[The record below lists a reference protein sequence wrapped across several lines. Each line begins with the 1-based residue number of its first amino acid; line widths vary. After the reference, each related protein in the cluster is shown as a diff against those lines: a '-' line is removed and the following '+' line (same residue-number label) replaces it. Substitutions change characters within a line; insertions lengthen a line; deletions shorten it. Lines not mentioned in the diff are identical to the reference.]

1 VALVGAAVARA
12 LRSPPARAFAFLL
25 VASASHGALD
35 ALTTGGLGVAFLW
48 PWSDRRFFAPRALRV
63 IAVSPLGLRFVSAR
77 GAAALA
83 SELVWIWPPALAL
96 GLMLFGVRRARSR
109 RLPGGHV

>member
-1 VALVGAAVARA
+1 VV
-12 LRSPPARAFAFLL
+12 
-25 VASASHGALD
+25 SASHGALD

-48 PWSDRRFFAPRALRV
+48 PWSDQRFFAPRALRV
-63 IAVSPLGLRFVSAR
+63 IAVSPLGFRFVSAR

-109 RLPGGHV
+109 RLLPGGHA